1 MHILVA
7 ELTIALELKKNY
19 PYNYFTKIY
28 FTSLPSHP
36 DKFRYICQ
44 VEEELIL
51 IYKYAFN
58 HFN

>member
-44 VEEELIL
+44 EEEWVVI
-51 IYKYAFN
+51 N
-58 HFN
+58 N